1 MAEKDYLWLN
11 IRELHYFRGVLRA
24 VEARLYQ
31 EFNLAAPVLDMG
43 CGDGDF
49 AQITFDHPIDV
60 GIDPWTGPVH
70 KAVKVGA
77 YRLVVQGYGDRI
89 PVPDQTFASAFSN
102 SVLEHIPDIDP
113 VLGEI
118 ARVLKPGALFLF
130 CVPSHNFLANLSIS
144 SFFDRIGLKS
154 LGDAYRAFF
163 NRISRHSHCDAP
175 EVWQARLE
183 KSGFKVERWW
193 HYFSPHSLH
202 VLEWGH
208 YFGLPSLLIHGILRR
223 WILLPTHW
231 NLAVTDAVVRPVYNE
246 NPLHPQGSYTFYV
259 ARRVG

>member
-1 MAEKDYLWLN
+1 MVEKDYLWLN
-11 IRELHYFRGVLRA
+11 IRELPYFRGVLRA
-24 VEARLYQ
+24 VEARFYQ
-31 EFNLAAPVLDMG
+31 EFELAAPVLDMG

-70 KAVKVGA
+70 KAVKAGA
-77 YRLVVQGYGDRI
+77 YRLVLQGYGDRI
-89 PVPDQTFASAFSN
+89 PFPDKTFASAFSN

-113 VLGEI
+113 VLVEI
-118 ARVLKPGALFLF
+118 GRVLKPGALFLF
-130 CVPSHNFLANLSIS
+130 CVPNHNFLANLSIS
-144 SFFDRIGLKS
+144 SFLDRLGLKR

-163 NRISRHSHCDAP
+163 NRISRHAHCDAP

-208 YFGLPSLLIHGILRR
+208 YFGLPSLLIHALIRR
-223 WILLPTHW
+223 WILIPTRW
-231 NLAVTDAVVRPVYNE
+231 NLSLTNTVVRPVYNE
-246 NPLHPQGSYTFYV
+246 NPLHPHGSYTFYV
-259 ARRVG
+259 ARRVI